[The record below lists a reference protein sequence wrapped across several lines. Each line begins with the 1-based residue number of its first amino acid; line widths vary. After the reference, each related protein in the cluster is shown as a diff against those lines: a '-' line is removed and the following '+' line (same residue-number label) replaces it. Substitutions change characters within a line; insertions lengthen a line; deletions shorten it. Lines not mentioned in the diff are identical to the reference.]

1 MEGILTF
8 LRSFKILGFSIFD
21 FAGSYLVVFLLLSIT
36 GIKHNIKYYQL
47 VAPVSLVAHI
57 LSGTPTM
64 LTKLVT
70 NGELNIAKI
79 LLMINLISLIFF

>member
-1 MEGILTF
+1 MEGVITF

-47 VAPVSLVAHI
+47 VVPVSLVAHI

>member
-1 MEGILTF
+1 MEGVITF
-8 LRSFKILGFSIFD
+8 LRSFKISGFSIFD

-47 VAPVSLVAHI
+47 VVPVSLVAHI

-70 NGELNIAKI
+70 NGELNISKI